1 MVNRYDN
8 PAQAEF
14 INTYVPI
21 PFEELYTL
29 GRAAGERL
37 NNTLTQY
44 ANARKLWS
52 DFQSQSAVDMQR
64 WDDLT
69 MGRVRPYIDA
79 AAANPDLMKDAAWQ
93 MQIQSAIA
101 NTDTAALGRLK
112 QGAANFDAYQDA
124 VRKLMAS
131 GQFNSNWHYKNFS
144 NWDTLGANGLF
155 NETPTPYMSVN
166 DLVHPYVD
174 NLKPNYIGSK
184 GGYLWEG
191 VTADRTR
198 SQVNAHQSD
207 ILATPQAQMHIQSYI
222 NAGATPEQARNLF
235 LQQVDTAAQEAA
247 WEGISGVDQY
257 GLLAARMRAAQ
268 AAEGGAEQSR
278 NRANTANLGI
288 LKIANTAA
296 ATGQIVDPTN
306 MTNEQMAAVSQAYDN
321 AWRNAFSSGD
331 QQAIRNL
338 MNYATIN
345 LGDETKYMVDP
356 MYDPKYAQ
364 NITIGSGAT
373 RKAQRID
380 GNSMWGSV
388 VYNKSGIPVSE
399 VSKAFLLNNDRDLL
413 NSVSGSS
420 TVKARKIQDLRD
432 NYGNIISDFVNNV
445 SPLFLTNGNLT
456 EYDRIDENYP
466 FAKSQ
471 LVGGTA
477 YISEDQLDEVL
488 EAMSGRYGDLSK
500 GEIKAILTKGIGK
513 NKNHAILTE
522 VEDFKLGDKDEEES
536 TYYSFTMGLPFDNP
550 SKREAFDN
558 RWSADTFGGSS
569 SYKSQGTHTKYGWDI
584 HLNMGDGTNGSNM

>member
-52 DFQSQSAVDMQR
+52 DFQSLSPIDMQR
-64 WDDLT
+64 WDNLT
-69 MGRVRPYIDA
+69 MGPVRPLIDA
-79 AAANPDLMKDAAWQ
+79 AAANPDLMKDSAWQ

-101 NTDTAALGRLK
+101 NTNTAALGALRK
-112 QGAANFDAYQDA
+112 SAAQMDAYEA
-124 VRKLMAS
+124 AKVKLMQEGAYDPT
-131 GQFNSNWHYKNFS
+131 WHDIDYS
-144 NWDTLGANGLF
+144 TWDTLGGSGVF
-155 NETPTPYMSVN
+155 NQTPTPYMSVN

-174 NLKPNYIGSK
+174 NLKPSYIGTR
-184 GGYLWEG
+184 GGYLWNG
-191 VTADRTR
+191 VTADRTTA
-198 SQVNAHQSD
+198 QVNAHLSD
-207 ILATPQAQMHIQSYI
+207 ILSTPQARMHMRSYI
-222 NAGATPEQARNLF
+222 QAGATPEQAREL
-235 LQQVDTAAQEAA
+235 LLKRIDTAAKEAA
-247 WEGISGVDQY
+247 WEDISGVDQY
-257 GLLAARMRAAQ
+257 GLLAARMRAAK

-296 ATGQIVDPTN
+296 ATGQVVDPTN

-364 NITIGSGAT
+364 DITIGSGAT

-420 TVKARKIQDLRD
+420 TVKARKIQDLKD
-432 NYGNIISDFVNNV
+432 NYGSIISDFVNNV

-522 VEDFKLGDKDEEES
+522 VEDFKLGDKDETGS

-569 SYKSQGTHTKYGWDI
+569 SYKSQGTHTKYGWDV